1 MNPFLVAFGVL
12 GIIAL
17 IGLLIILLDKGLR
30 WRGKP

>member
-1 MNPFLVAFGVL
+1 MNPFVVAFGVL